1 MPWQSRRYPRGD
13 THWFDR
19 RTGDDVSGAASGA
32 RGYDSFRLILNV
44 EQLPDRENR
53 VVLGGRND
61 PLGMRAAELH
71 WRWRH
76 EDRARLGRAR
86 TTVARELEACGLGRV
101 ELAARPPDPN
111 AHHQAGTTR
120 MSLDARSGVVDPS
133 GRVHGTSNL
142 YVCGA
147 SVFPT
152 VGFAN
157 PTLTVVALAL
167 RLASHLGATHRD
179 EAPSA
184 RTTPSTE
191 G

>member
-1 MPWQSRRYPRGD
+1 MH
-13 THWFDR
+13 T
-19 RTGDDVSGAASGA
+19 
-32 RGYDSFRLILNV
+32 
-44 EQLPDRENR
+44 
-53 VVLGGRND
+53 
-61 PLGMRAAELH
+61 AELR

-76 EDRARLGRAR
+76 EDQRRLER
-86 TTVARELEACGLGRV
+86 TRTAVARELEACGLVRV
-101 ELAARPPDPN
+101 ELTARPPDPN

-120 MSLDARSGVVDPS
+120 MSLDARSGVVDSS

-167 RLASHLGATHRD
+167 RLASHLGATPAEGAGAFGRD
-179 EAPSA
+179 KDPSGW
-184 RTTPSTE
+184 TTPSTE